1 MKAAAMG
8 NSAMNDSLTDNARLD
23 ERVTELEIRLTHYE
37 ETLELLNQAI
47 IEQRNE
53 MDVLHIQIEHLN
65 KKLKSAQGSI
75 IADEKDETP
84 PPHY

>member
-1 MKAAAMG
+1 MG
-8 NSAMNDSLTDNARLD
+8 WIVLFETEDGIREAEEARGLGD
-23 ERVTELEIRLTHYE
+23 VYE
-37 ETLELLNQAI
+37 EQLLNQAVI
-47 IEQRNE
+47 DQRNE
-53 MDVLHIQIEHLN
+53 IDVLQIQIEHLN

>member
-1 MKAAAMG
+1 MD
-8 NSAMNDSLTDNARLD
+8 NSIID

-37 ETLELLNQAI
+37 ETLELLNQAVI
-47 IEQRNE
+47 DQRNE
-53 MDVLHIQIEHLN
+53 IDVLQIQIEHLN

>member
-1 MKAAAMG
+1 MD
-8 NSAMNDSLTDNARLD
+8 NSLTDNSMLD

-47 IEQRNE
+47 IDQRNE
-53 MDVLHIQIEHLN
+53 IDVLQIQIEHLN
-65 KKLKSAQGSI
+65 KKLKSAEGSI